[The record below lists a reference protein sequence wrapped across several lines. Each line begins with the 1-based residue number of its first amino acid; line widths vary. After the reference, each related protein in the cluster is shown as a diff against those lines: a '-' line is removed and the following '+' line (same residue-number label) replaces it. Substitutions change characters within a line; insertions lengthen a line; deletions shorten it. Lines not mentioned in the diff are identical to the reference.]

1 MTNAAAASRFKTYAG
16 FVKFEHTIFS
26 LPLIFA
32 GAILHTRGRGPD
44 VQTSA
49 LLLAAA
55 AGGRVM
61 AMGLNRL
68 IDQRIDARNP
78 RTQGRE
84 LPRGAMRRA
93 EAWAVVLVGGIVY
106 ALSAWAIDP
115 ICLKLAPIPVALFV
129 IYPYLKRFTA
139 LAHFGLGLAWSMG
152 PLAGWLAASRS
163 TAYMAEVF
171 WLWLFSV
178 LWVAGFDIIYAT
190 LDEAFDREA
199 GLHSLPAKIGK
210 DKALALA
217 ANLHGIAFLSLYML
231 WLMELR
237 TPAAFVWLA
246 LIGIVL
252 VWEHAVADKQPEF
265 AFFKLNGLIGFLVLG
280 MVLGGI

>member
-44 VQTSA
+44 VRTSA

-190 LDEAFDREA
+190 LDEEFDREA

-246 LIGIVL
+246 LIGVIF
-252 VWEHAVADKQPEF
+252 VWQHAVAAKQPEF